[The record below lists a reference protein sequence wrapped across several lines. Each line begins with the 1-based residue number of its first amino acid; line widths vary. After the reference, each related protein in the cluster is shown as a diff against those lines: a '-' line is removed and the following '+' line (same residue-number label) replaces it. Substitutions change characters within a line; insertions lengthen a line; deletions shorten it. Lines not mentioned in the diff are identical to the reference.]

1 MANQQRKRNKHKQNC
16 WNNRKTMRKKLYC
29 FQSNEL
35 TAEKFRL
42 KKINNKGNELF
53 LPSTVLIS
61 YRGLGC
67 QFWFCWSL

>member
-1 MANQQRKRNKHKQNC
+1 
-16 WNNRKTMRKKLYC
+16 MRKKLYC

-67 QFWFCWSL
+67 QF